1 MPMTI
6 HPPRDFIG
14 YAARPP
20 AFEWPGQKRVAVS
33 VVVNYE
39 EGAENSV
46 LEGDANSESLNSDM
60 PGVTPRVG
68 RRNLVMESHYEYGSR
83 VGHWR
88 ILALLRECAIPA
100 TYFAVSGALDKHPE
114 AARSITAAGHEVVSH
129 GARWI
134 DYDLVDEATERE
146 HMARSLDVLER
157 LCGERPVGWYTG
169 RISPRT
175 RTLAVEHGMLY
186 DSDAYNDDLPYW
198 TPVRGRQ
205 HLVLPYSFDCN
216 DMRFASAPG
225 FDTPD
230 DFTSHLQR
238 TLDALRREGR
248 QQCKMMSI
256 GLHLRLT
263 GRPGRA
269 EALREFLL
277 GAVQHPE
284 VWFCRR
290 RDIAEFW
297 RTQFP
302 AKIHDRVPPT

>member
-1 MPMTI
+1 MSEAV
-6 HPPRDFIG
+6 RDFIG
-14 YAARPP
+14 YGRARPD
-20 AFEWPGQKRVAVS
+20 FEWPGGRRVALS

-39 EGAENSV
+39 EGAENCV
-46 LEGDANSESLNSDM
+46 LEGDTFSEVLNSDVS
-60 PGVTPRVG
+60 GATARAG
-68 RRNLVMESHYEYGSR
+68 RRNLVVESHYEYGSR
-83 VGHWR
+83 AGHWR
-88 ILALLRECAIPA
+88 ILDLLAECRVPA
-100 TYFAVSGALDKHPE
+100 TYFAVSGALEKHPE
-114 AARSITAAGHEVVSH
+114 AARSIVEAGHEVVSH

-134 DYDLVDEATERE
+134 DYDEVPEATERA

-169 RISPRT
+169 RVSPRT
-175 RTLAVEHGMLY
+175 RALAVEQGLQY

-198 TPVRGRQ
+198 TRVGDKP

-230 DFTSHLQR
+230 DFTDHLRR
-238 TLDALRREGR
+238 TLACLRREGR
-248 QQCKMMSI
+248 RQASMMSI
-256 GLHLRLT
+256 GLHLRLA

-277 GAVQHPE
+277 AASEFPD

-290 RDIAEFW
+290 RDIAQFW
-297 RTQFP
+297 RHRFP
-302 AKIHDRVPPT
+302 ATP

>member
-1 MPMTI
+1 MSEAV
-6 HPPRDFIG
+6 RDFIG
-14 YAARPP
+14 YGRARPD
-20 AFEWPGQKRVAVS
+20 FEWPGGRRVALS

-39 EGAENSV
+39 EGAENCV
-46 LEGDANSESLNSDM
+46 LEGDTFSEVLNSDVS
-60 PGVTPRVG
+60 GATARAG
-68 RRNLVMESHYEYGSR
+68 RRNLVVESHYEYGSR
-83 VGHWR
+83 AGHWR
-88 ILALLRECAIPA
+88 ILDLLAECRVPA
-100 TYFAVSGALDKHPE
+100 TYFAVSGALEKHPE
-114 AARSITAAGHEVVSH
+114 AARSIVEAGHEVVSH

-134 DYDLVDEATERE
+134 DYDEVPEATERA

-169 RISPRT
+169 RVSPRT
-175 RTLAVEHGMLY
+175 RMLAVEQGLQY

-198 TPVRGRQ
+198 TRVGDKP

-230 DFTSHLQR
+230 DFTDHLRR
-238 TLDALRREGR
+238 TLACLRREGR
-248 QQCKMMSI
+248 RQASMMSI
-256 GLHLRLT
+256 GLHLRLA

-277 GAVQHPE
+277 AASEFPD

-290 RDIAEFW
+290 RDIAQFW
-297 RTQFP
+297 RHRFP
-302 AKIHDRVPPT
+302 ATP

>member
-1 MPMTI
+1 MSEAV
-6 HPPRDFIG
+6 RDFIG
-14 YAARPP
+14 YGRARPD
-20 AFEWPGQKRVAVS
+20 FEWPGGRRVALS

-39 EGAENSV
+39 EGAENCV
-46 LEGDANSESLNSDM
+46 LEGDTFSEVLNSDVS
-60 PGVTPRVG
+60 GATARAG
-68 RRNLVMESHYEYGSR
+68 RRNLVVESHYEYGSR
-83 VGHWR
+83 AGHWR
-88 ILALLRECAIPA
+88 ILDLLSECRVPA
-100 TYFAVSGALDKHPE
+100 TYFAVSGALEKHPE
-114 AARSITAAGHEVVSH
+114 AARSIVEAGHEVVSH

-134 DYDLVDEATERE
+134 DYDEVPEATERA

-169 RISPRT
+169 RVSPRT
-175 RTLAVEHGMLY
+175 RALAVEQGLQY

-198 TPVRGRQ
+198 TRVGDKP

-230 DFTSHLQR
+230 DFTDHLRR
-238 TLDALRREGR
+238 TLACLRREGR
-248 QQCKMMSI
+248 RQASMMSI
-256 GLHLRLT
+256 GLHLRLA

-277 GAVQHPE
+277 AASEFPD

-290 RDIAEFW
+290 RDIAQFW
-297 RTQFP
+297 RHRFP
-302 AKIHDRVPPT
+302 ATP

>member
-1 MPMTI
+1 MTTE
-6 HPPRDFIG
+6 PARDFIG
-14 YAARPP
+14 YGARPP
-20 AFEWPGQKRVAVS
+20 SFEWPGGKRVAVS

-39 EGAENSV
+39 EGGELSV
-46 LEGDANSESLNSDM
+46 LEGDAQSEWINSDM
-60 PGVTPRVG
+60 SGATPRIG

-88 ILALLRECAIPA
+88 ILSLLRECAIPA
-100 TYFAVSGALDKHPE
+100 TYFAVSGALEKHPE
-114 AARSITAAGHEVVSH
+114 AARAITAAGHEVVSH

-134 DYDLVDEATERE
+134 DYDQVEEATERE
-146 HMARSLDVLER
+146 HMAHSLDVLEK

-169 RISPRT
+169 RVSPRT
-175 RTLAVEHGMLY
+175 RALVVEQGLRY

-198 TPVRGRQ
+198 TSVADRP

-225 FDTPD
+225 FNTPD
-230 DFTSHLQR
+230 DFTAHLQR
-238 TLDALRREGR
+238 TLEALRREGR
-248 QQCKMMSI
+248 QQCSMMSI
-256 GLHLRLT
+256 GLHLRLA

-277 GAVQHPE
+277 RAVQHSD

-290 RDIAEFW
+290 RDIANFW
-297 RTQFP
+297 AGQFP
-302 AKIHDRVPPT
+302 EAGRL

>member
-1 MPMTI
+1 MSEAV
-6 HPPRDFIG
+6 RDFIG
-14 YAARPP
+14 YGRARPD
-20 AFEWPGQKRVAVS
+20 FEWPGGRRVALS

-39 EGAENSV
+39 EGAENCV
-46 LEGDANSESLNSDM
+46 LEGDTFSEVLNSDVS
-60 PGVTPRVG
+60 GATARAG
-68 RRNLVMESHYEYGSR
+68 RRNLVVESHYEYGSR
-83 VGHWR
+83 AGHWR
-88 ILALLRECAIPA
+88 ILDLLAECRVPA
-100 TYFAVSGALDKHPE
+100 TYFAVSGALEKHPE
-114 AARSITAAGHEVVSH
+114 AARSIVEAGHEVVSH

-134 DYDLVDEATERE
+134 DYDEVPEATERA

-169 RISPRT
+169 RVSPRT
-175 RTLAVEHGMLY
+175 RALAVEHGLQY

-198 TPVRGRQ
+198 TRVGDKP

-230 DFTSHLQR
+230 DFTDHLRR
-238 TLDALRREGR
+238 TLACLRREGR
-248 QQCKMMSI
+248 RQASMMSI
-256 GLHLRLT
+256 GLHLRLA

-277 GAVQHPE
+277 AASEFPD

-290 RDIAEFW
+290 RDIAQFW
-297 RTQFP
+297 RHRFP
-302 AKIHDRVPPT
+302 ATP